1 MEVAYCDCLCGK
13 LASEIFVEKNENECS
28 EQPKTTIK
36 NRSDE
41 NDLEQHSKAHSKKPE
56 RRSRCSGGSAQARVP
71 RNKAGVSPA
80 STPRNGPCEELLAS
94 LRTILT
100 EALEFNRQEAR
111 AAAESGFEEET
122 LSV

>member
-13 LASEIFVEKNENECS
+13 LASEICVEKNENECS

-56 RRSRCSGGSAQARVP
+56 RRSRCSGGSAQARAP
-71 RNKAGVSPA
+71 RRETGV
-80 STPRNGPCEELLAS
+80 
-94 LRTILT
+94 
-100 EALEFNRQEAR
+100 Q
-111 AAAESGFEEET
+111 
-122 LSV
+122 